1 MSAELAQAVAKDFEQ
16 AYYAERNGDLTEALR
31 LYRLVWGY
39 YSRLDESEKDGVRA
53 RYGSLAAKIKDLELQ
68 DAKASTGNAGK
79 LKRVNLTYQR
89 PDCDVD
95 DCYCR

>member
-1 MSAELAQAVAKDFEQ
+1 MSASLAQRVSEDFDK
-16 AYYAERNGDLTEALR
+16 AYYAEAEGDLTEALR

-53 RYGSLAAKIKDLELQ
+53 RYGSLKAKIADLELQ
-68 DAKASTGNAGK
+68 EAKASSGNAGK
-79 LKRVNLTYQR
+79 FKRVDLTYQR
-89 PDCDVD
+89 PDCDVN

>member
-1 MSAELAQAVAKDFEQ
+1 MSAEIAKLVSADFDKAYVAES
-16 AYYAERNGDLTEALR
+16 NGDLTEALR

-53 RYGSLAAKIKDLELQ
+53 RYGNLKAKIDDLELQ
-68 DAKASTGNAGK
+68 VAKASTGNAGK

-89 PDCDVD
+89 PDCDING
-95 DCYCR
+95 CYR